1 MRKALFFTICTLFLS
16 AEEVYIP
23 PSQEVIES
31 ELRSAEEDFEIAQ
44 KMFVPWY
51 SGPLLTGSASNVDP
65 GMMLLQ
71 PYLFTTVTHASYNDD
86 RDSKNI
92 PNILTLNP
100 LFYFETGITTWMD
113 LFGTFSAAFN
123 RQNDHWASY
132 SEDSSLGLGFQIQ
145 RETPYIPKV
154 RLAISETLPT
164 GKHDNLD
171 PSNGGIDATGGGS
184 FNTTFSL
191 NLSKVFWWN
200 KLHPT
205 AMRTNLVYTFTTPT
219 HVDNFNAYGG
229 GQGTDGKVKPG
240 NSWSIDVGYEYS
252 ITQRWVFACDAV
264 YSYFNK
270 SSFSGKKGRDANGL
284 PFSIGGPSGDQL
296 SFSPAIEYNLSPD
309 MGMVAGVWFTATG
322 RNSSNFISLVY
333 TLYTVF

>member
-1 MRKALFFTICTLFLS
+1 MRIFIVLLS
-16 AEEVYIP
+16 CVGLIFAQDEYVP
-23 PSQEVIES
+23 PSQEVIEG

-51 SGPLLTGSASNVDP
+51 SGPLITGSASNVDP
-65 GMMLLQ
+65 GMILIQ
-71 PYLFTTVTHASYNDD
+71 PYLFTTVTHASYNED
-86 RDSKNI
+86 RNSKNI

-100 LFYFETGITTWMD
+100 LYYFETGITSWMD
-113 LFGTFSAAFN
+113 LFGTFSAEFN
-123 RQNDHWASY
+123 RQSDRWASY
-132 SEDSSLGLGFQIQ
+132 SEDSSLGIGFQVQ

-154 RLAISETLPT
+154 RFAISESLPT
-164 GKHDNLD
+164 GKFDNLD
-171 PSNGGIDATGGGS
+171 PSKGGIDATGGGS
-184 FNTTFSL
+184 YNTTFSL
-191 NLSKVFWWN
+191 NFSKVFWWN

-205 AMRTNLVYTFTTPT
+205 AMRTNLVYTFTTPS

-229 GQGTDGKVKPG
+229 GLGTDGKVKPG
-240 NSWSIDVGYEYS
+240 NSWAIDVGYEYS

-264 YSYFNK
+264 YTYFNK
-270 SSFSGKKGRDANGL
+270 SSFSGKKGRDADGV

-296 SFSPAIEYNLSPD
+296 SFAPALEYNLTSD